1 MTACRD
7 LYLSWGIYQVLRG
20 VAFLN
25 VDAKLRHNN
34 LHGNAIY
41 VNAAGDW
48 KLFGFEIMDSI
59 GMFNGQELCYPHN
72 SSWMELCSRLRRFR
86 AAKFPNASKVC
97 CA

>member
-1 MTACRD
+1 MIARRD

-48 KLFGFEIMDSI
+48 KLFGFEIMDSV
-59 GMFNGQELCYPHN
+59 GKLGAVFCLPRSAFYGLLLP
-72 SSWMELCSRLRRFR
+72 RLRRFR
-86 AAKFPNASKVC
+86 AAKLPNTVKVRS
-97 CA
+97 A

>member
-1 MTACRD
+1 MIARRD

-41 VNAAGDW
+41 VNGAGDW
-48 KLFGFEIMDSI
+48 KLFGFEIMDSA
-59 GMFNGQELCYPHN
+59 GMLNGVREFCLLQNALIEF
-72 SSWMELCSRLRRFR
+72 CSRLRRFCGT
-86 AAKFPNASKVC
+86 KFSNTAKVC
-97 CA
+97 CT

>member
-1 MTACRD
+1 MIARRD

-48 KLFGFEIMDSI
+48 KLFGFEIMDSVGRFGANI
-59 GMFNGQELCYPHN
+59 AFHVLRLLYELLLH
-72 SSWMELCSRLRRFR
+72 RLQRFR
-86 AAKFPNASKVC
+86 AAKLPNAAKVC
-97 CA
+97 SA

>member
-1 MTACRD
+1 MIARRD

-48 KLFGFEIMDSI
+48 KLFGFEIMDSVGKNI
-59 GMFNGQELCYPHN
+59 TI
-72 SSWMELCSRLRRFR
+72 
-86 AAKFPNASKVC
+86 FPSAECVLWII
-97 CA
+97 A

>member
-1 MTACRD
+1 MIARRD

-48 KLFGFEIMDSI
+48 KLFGFEIMDSV
-59 GMFNGQELCYPHN
+59 GMFKPRTTRVLSHTEC
-72 SSWMELCSRLRRFR
+72 
-86 AAKFPNASKVC
+86 VD
-97 CA
+97 